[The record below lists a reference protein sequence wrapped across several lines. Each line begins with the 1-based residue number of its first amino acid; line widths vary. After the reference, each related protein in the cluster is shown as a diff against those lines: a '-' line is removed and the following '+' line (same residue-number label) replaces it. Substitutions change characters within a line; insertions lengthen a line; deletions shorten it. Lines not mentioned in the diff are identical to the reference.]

1 MKVILIA
8 TLLTLVSCSSTKSM
22 LEPGEKVIF
31 RIDELSSRPSWLK
44 ESEPFKIEDGKVVSL
59 GQATIPG
66 ADVVEAAYRIA
77 ENNAKAS
84 ISGAIEQ
91 RLDFVFQNAVEGTSI
106 DTQAAKYIG
115 AEASKIT
122 TSSLKLKNRYWEKV
136 ASTNENG
143 KTSLTYKVFATV
155 EMNEADFK
163 QAILE
168 AIRKSQGKGGIS
180 KEFAAKVDQHW
191 DKFTKEQ

>member
-1 MKVILIA
+1 MKTILIA
-8 TLLTLVSCSSTKSM
+8 LLLTLVSCSSSKQIA
-22 LEPGEKVIF
+22 EPSEKVIS

-59 GQATIPG
+59 GQTTIPG
-66 ADVVEAAYRIA
+66 DNRVEAAYRIA

-91 RLDFVFQNAVEGTSI
+91 RLDFIFQNAEEGTSM
-106 DTQAAKYIG
+106 DATQAKFIG

-122 TSSLKLKNRYWEKV
+122 TSSLKLKNRFWEKV
-136 ASTNENG
+136 ATTNENG
-143 KTSLTYKVFATV
+143 RTSLTYKVFTTV
-155 EMNEADFK
+155 EMNENDFK

-168 AIRKSQGKGGIS
+168 AIRKAQGKGGIS